1 MHNDA
6 LAESCL
12 FGKGRFNLEGYFR
25 GINARLTEY
34 LGFNGFD
41 YFAVASQGLKQN
53 LLDRKPCIKD
63 ENVEVILNGVDLEL
77 FRSQNPTANNSQ
89 EHPFTVAYSGSYV
102 EYQGI
107 ENVVKAAEILRN
119 NDIHFKFMGFR
130 KEDLAIKTDI
140 KNRLKE
146 KVTCLDW
153 LPKDELI
160 SELRKSD
167 ILISPSGQ
175 CAGYSGRAVFPTKFG
190 EFLALAKPVIVT
202 SIDETSSIV
211 ERFDCGF
218 VCKPTAESIC

>member
-1 MHNDA
+1 M
-6 LAESCL
+6 
-12 FGKGRFNLEGYFR
+12 
-25 GINARLTEY
+25 
-34 LGFNGFD
+34 
-41 YFAVASQGLKQN
+41 
-53 LLDRKPCIKD
+53 
-63 ENVEVILNGVDLEL
+63 
-77 FRSQNPTANNSQ
+77 
-89 EHPFTVAYSGSYV
+89 
-102 EYQGI
+102 
-107 ENVVKAAEILRN
+107 VKAAEILRN

-130 KEDLAIKTDI
+130 KEDLAIKNDI

-167 ILISPSGQ
+167 VLVSPSGP

-202 SIDETSSIV
+202 YIDETSSIV

-218 VCKPTAESIC
+218 VCKPTAESFAETILNAKESPKEVLYLKGYNGRRFAEAELDINLVCKKYLKFLVSF